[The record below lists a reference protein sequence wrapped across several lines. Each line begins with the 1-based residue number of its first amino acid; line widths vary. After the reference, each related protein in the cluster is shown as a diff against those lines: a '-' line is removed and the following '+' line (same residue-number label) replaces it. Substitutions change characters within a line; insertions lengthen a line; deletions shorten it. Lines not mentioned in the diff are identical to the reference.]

1 MDILQLIEELEDEMD
16 DATSIPLSKK
26 VAIDPDTIFE
36 IIKEIR
42 ASLPEEI
49 RQAKWVNEERD
60 RILQEANDQAQ
71 QLIDQAKQRAAES
84 DQETQKRF
92 NELVN
97 DHRITQE
104 ATKKGEAM
112 IEQAKEQSRQIR
124 QSVFAYVD
132 EILSNTQDNLNSVIA
147 ELDHNRSELK

>member
-1 MDILQLIEELEDEMD
+1 MDILELIEELEDEMD

-84 DQETQKRF
+84 DQDTQKRF

>member
-71 QLIDQAKQRAAES
+71 QLVDQAKQRAAES
-84 DQETQKRF
+84 DQDTQKRF

>member
-49 RQAKWVNEERD
+49 RQAKWENEERD

-84 DQETQKRF
+84 DQDTQKRF

>member
-71 QLIDQAKQRAAES
+71 QPIDQAKQRAAES
-84 DQETQKRF
+84 DQNTQKRF

>member
-84 DQETQKRF
+84 DQDTQKRF

-112 IEQAKEQSRQIR
+112 IKQAKEQSRQIR

-132 EILSNTQDNLNSVIA
+132 EILANTQDNLNSVIA

>member
-60 RILQEANDQAQ
+60 HILQEANDQAQ

-84 DQETQKRF
+84 DQDTQKRF

>member
-71 QLIDQAKQRAAES
+71 QLIDQAKQRVAES
-84 DQETQKRF
+84 DQDTQKRF

>member
-84 DQETQKRF
+84 DQDTQKRF

-97 DHRITQE
+97 DHRVTQE

-132 EILSNTQDNLNSVIA
+132 EILANTQDNLNSVIA

>member
-84 DQETQKRF
+84 DQDTQKRF

>member
-84 DQETQKRF
+84 DQDTQKRF

-147 ELDHNRSELK
+147 ELDHNRSELT

>member
-60 RILQEANDQAQ
+60 RILHEANDQAQ

-84 DQETQKRF
+84 DQDTQKRF